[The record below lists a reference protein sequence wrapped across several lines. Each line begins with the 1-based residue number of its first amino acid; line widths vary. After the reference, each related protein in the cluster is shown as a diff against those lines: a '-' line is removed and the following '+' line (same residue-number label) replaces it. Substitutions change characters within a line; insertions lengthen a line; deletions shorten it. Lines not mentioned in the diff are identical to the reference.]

1 MYLYIETLKQRL
13 DAINQLRVDRALAAM
28 GPAFQQVYSLLPTLL
43 HYHHPL
49 MPGYLDGNVPRGI
62 CLYTPDET
70 QRHYLEE
77 LELHRGMQTQEPPK
91 GELPITGVYS
101 MGSTS
106 SVGQSCSS
114 DLDIWVCHQA
124 WLDSEERQLLQ
135 RKCSL
140 LESWAASLGVEVSFF
155 LIDENR
161 FRHNESGSL
170 GGEDCG
176 STQHI
181 LLLDE
186 FYRTAVRLAGKR
198 ILWNMVPCDEEE
210 HYDDYVM
217 GLYAQGVLTPNEWLD
232 LGGLSSLSAEEYFGA
247 SLWQLYKSID
257 SPYKAVLKTLL
268 LEAYSWEY
276 PNNRL
281 LAKDI
286 KQRLHDG
293 EIVSFGLDPY
303 CMMLERVTTYLQAI
317 EDETRLDLVRR
328 CFYLKVCEKLS
339 RERACV
345 GWRREVVS
353 QLVNAWGW
361 DEKRLMMLDNRANW
375 KIDEVRKAHNELL
388 DAMMQSYRNLIRFA
402 RRNNLSVS
410 ASPQDIGVLT
420 RKLYAAFEAL
430 PGKVTLVN
438 PQISP
443 DLSEPNL
450 TFIHVPPGRANRTG
464 WYLYNRAP
472 DMESIISHQPLE
484 YNRYLNK
491 LVAWAWFNG
500 LLTSR
505 TRLFIKGNGIVD
517 LAKLQEMVADVS
529 HHFPLRLPAP
539 TPKALYSPCE
549 IRHLA
554 IIVNLEY
561 DPTAAFRNQV
571 VHFDFRKLDVFS
583 FGEEQ
588 KCLIG
593 SVDLLYRNSW
603 NEVRTLHF
611 NGEQAMIEA
620 LKTILGKM
628 HQDAAPPDSVEV
640 FCYSQHLRGLIRTRV
655 QQMISECI
663 ELRLSSTRQDTGRFK
678 ALRVS
683 GQTWGL
689 FFERLNVSVQKLEN
703 AIEFYGAISHNKL
716 HGLSVQVETNHVKL
730 PAVVDGFASE
740 GIIQFFFEDADNNDS
755 GFNIYILDES
765 NRAEVYHHC
774 EGSKEELVRDVS
786 RFYSSSHDRFT
797 YGSSFINFNLPQFY
811 QIVEVDGRTQVIP
824 FRTQAIAAAIPTSG
838 TLPPRRCCS
847 SATRRFGRIRR
858 DAPLSGNTSL
868 TELHRLTGLLAR
880 RLLQQIPEGF
890 AAAIADPLVAFE
902 IEVIAALFGGQPH
915 LVQRLLT
922 VNNDFAAVFKADGQ
936 HAAVDFAVDV
946 AIAVPVVQTFFDG
959 HPQAIG
965 QAMEFTVVHNLILLF

>member
-13 DAINQLRVDRALAAM
+13 DAINQLRIDRALAAM
-28 GPAFQQVYSLLPTLL
+28 KPAFQRVYSLLPTLL
-43 HYHHPL
+43 HHHHPL
-49 MPGYLDGNVPRGI
+49 MPGYLNGNVPHGV

-70 QRHYLEE
+70 QKDYLND
-77 LELHRGMQTQEPPK
+77 LEDKWGSPFDKMAS

-106 SVGQSCSS
+106 SIGQSCSS
-114 DLDIWVCHQA
+114 DLDIWVCHQS
-124 WLDSEERQLLQ
+124 WLDNEERNRLQ
-135 RKCSL
+135 QKCSL
-140 LESWAASLGVEVSFF
+140 LEKWSASMGVEVSFF

-198 ILWNMVPCDEEE
+198 ILWNMVPGEEE
-210 HYDDYVM
+210 AHYDEYVLS
-217 GLYAQGVLTPNEWLD
+217 LYSQGALTPNEWLD
-232 LGGLSSLSAEEYFGA
+232 LGGLSTLSAEEYFGA

-276 PNNRL
+276 PNTQL
-281 LAKDI
+281 LAMDI
-286 KQRLHDG
+286 KQRLHQG
-293 EIVSFGLDPY
+293 EIVCFGLDAY
-303 CMMLERVTTYLQAI
+303 CMMLERVTHYLNQI
-317 EDETRLDLVRR
+317 NDTTRLDLVRR

-339 RERACV
+339 RANACV
-345 GWRREVVS
+345 GWRREILS
-353 QLVNAWGW
+353 QLVSEWGW
-361 DEKRLMMLDNRANW
+361 DEERLAILDNRANW
-375 KIDEVRKAHNELL
+375 KIERVREAHNELL

-443 DLSEPNL
+443 DLSEDDL
-450 TFIHVPPGRANRTG
+450 TFIHVPIGRANRTG
-464 WYLYNRAP
+464 WYLYNQAP
-472 DMESIISHQPLE
+472 AMDSIVSHQPLE

-491 LVAWAWFNG
+491 LVAWAYFNG
-500 LLTSR
+500 LLTPK
-505 TRLFIKGNGIVD
+505 TRLHIKSGNLCD
-517 LAKLQEMVADVS
+517 TAKLQELVADVS
-529 HHFPLRLPAP
+529 HHFPLRLAAP

-554 IIVNLEY
+554 IIVNLEN

-583 FGEEQ
+583 FGQ
-588 KCLIG
+588 QQQCLVG
-593 SVDLLYRNSW
+593 SIDLLYRNSW

-611 NGEQAMIEA
+611 SGEQSVLEA

-628 HQDAAPPDSVEV
+628 HQDAAPPESVEV
-640 FCYSQHLRGLIRTRV
+640 FCYSQHLRGLIRTRI
-655 QQMISECI
+655 QQLVSECI
-663 ELRLSSTRQDTGRFK
+663 ELRLSSTRLEPGRFK
-678 ALRVS
+678 AVRVA

-689 FFERLNVSVQKLEN
+689 FFERLSVSVQKLEN
-703 AIEFYGAISHNKL
+703 AVEFYGAISNNKL
-716 HGLSVQVETNHVKL
+716 HGLSIKVETDQVHL
-730 PAVVDGFASE
+730 PPVVDGFASE
-740 GIIQFFFEDADNNDS
+740 GIIQFFFEDTTDDK

-765 NRAEVYHHC
+765 NRVEVYHHC

-811 QIVEVDGRTQVIP
+811 QIVHLDGRTQVIP
-824 FRTQAIAAAIPTSG
+824 FRSNV
-838 TLPPRRCCS
+838 LS
-847 SATRRFGRIRR
+847 SLCV
-858 DAPLSGNTSL
+858 PLTDSAVQPL
-868 TELHRLTGLLAR
+868 KQQFQLH
-880 RLLQQIPEGF
+880 
-890 AAAIADPLVAFE
+890 
-902 IEVIAALFGGQPH
+902 
-915 LVQRLLT
+915 
-922 VNNDFAAVFKADGQ
+922 
-936 HAAVDFAVDV
+936 
-946 AIAVPVVQTFFDG
+946 
-959 HPQAIG
+959 
-965 QAMEFTVVHNLILLF
+965 

>member
-1 MYLYIETLKQRL
+1 M
-13 DAINQLRVDRALAAM
+13 
-28 GPAFQQVYSLLPTLL
+28 
-43 HYHHPL
+43 
-49 MPGYLDGNVPRGI
+49 
-62 CLYTPDET
+62 
-70 QRHYLEE
+70 
-77 LELHRGMQTQEPPK
+77 
-91 GELPITGVYS
+91 
-101 MGSTS
+101 
-106 SVGQSCSS
+106 
-114 DLDIWVCHQA
+114 
-124 WLDSEERQLLQ
+124 
-135 RKCSL
+135 
-140 LESWAASLGVEVSFF
+140 
-155 LIDENR
+155 
-161 FRHNESGSL
+161 NESGSL

-198 ILWNMVPCDEEE
+198 ILWSMVPCDEEE

-217 GLYAQGVLTPNEWLD
+217 KLYAQGVLTPNEWLD

-276 PNNRL
+276 PTPRL

-293 EIVSFGLDPY
+293 EIVSFGLDAY
-303 CMMLERVTTYLQAI
+303 CMMLERVTEYLKAI
-317 EDETRLDLVRR
+317 DDPTRLDLVRR

-353 QLVNAWGW
+353 QLVKEWGW
-361 DEKRLMMLDNRANW
+361 DEERLSMLDNRANW
-375 KIDEVRKAHNELL
+375 KIDQVREAHNELL

-450 TFIHVPPGRANRTG
+450 TFIYVPPGRANRTG

-472 DMESIISHQPLE
+472 SMDSIISHQPLE

-505 TRLFIKGNGIVD
+505 TRLFIKGNEIVD

-583 FGEEQ
+583 FGEQ
-588 KCLIG
+588 QNCLVG

-655 QQMISECI
+655 QQLVSECI
-663 ELRLSSTRQDTGRFK
+663 DLRLSSTRHETGRFK

-730 PAVVDGFASE
+730 PQVVDGFASE
-740 GIIQFFFEDADNNDS
+740 GIIQFFFEESGDDA
-755 GFNIYILDES
+755 GFNIYILDET

-811 QIVEVDGRTQVIP
+811 QIVKVDGRAQVIP
-824 FRTQAIAAAIPTSG
+824 FRTQVIAAAP
-838 TLPPRRCCS
+838 
-847 SATRRFGRIRR
+847 ANQ
-858 DAPLSGNTSL
+858 DANAP
-868 TELHRLTGLLAR
+868 
-880 RLLQQIPEGF
+880 LLQQYF
-890 AAAIADPLVAFE
+890 S
-902 IEVIAALFGGQPH
+902 
-915 LVQRLLT
+915 
-922 VNNDFAAVFKADGQ
+922 
-936 HAAVDFAVDV
+936 
-946 AIAVPVVQTFFDG
+946 
-959 HPQAIG
+959 
-965 QAMEFTVVHNLILLF
+965 

>member
-28 GPAFQQVYSLLPTLL
+28 KPAFQRVYSLLPTLL
-43 HYHHPL
+43 HHHHPL
-49 MPGYLDGNVPRGI
+49 MPGYLNGNVPHGI
-62 CLYTPDET
+62 CIYTPDET
-70 QRHYLEE
+70 QQAYLND
-77 LELHRGMQTQEPPK
+77 LEDKWGSPFEKMAT
-91 GELPITGVYS
+91 GELPITALYS

-106 SVGQSCSS
+106 SIGQSCTS
-114 DLDIWVCHQA
+114 DLDIWVCHQS
-124 WLDSEERQLLQ
+124 WLDNEERSRLQ
-135 RKCSL
+135 QKCSL
-140 LESWAASLGVEVSFF
+140 LEKWAASMGVEVSFF

-198 ILWNMVPCDEEE
+198 ILWNMVPGEEE
-210 HYDDYVM
+210 SHYDEYVLS
-217 GLYAQGVLTPNEWLD
+217 LYSQGVLTPNEWLD
-232 LGGLSSLSAEEYFGA
+232 LGGLSTLSAEEYFGA

-276 PNNRL
+276 PKTQL
-281 LAKDI
+281 LAMGI
-286 KQRLHDG
+286 KHRLHQG
-293 EIVSFGLDPY
+293 EIVCFGLDAY
-303 CMMLERVTTYLQAI
+303 CMMLERVTHYLTEI
-317 EDETRLDLVRR
+317 NDTTRLDLVRR

-339 RERACV
+339 QSNNATI
-345 GWRREVVS
+345 GWRREILS
-353 QLVNAWGW
+353 QLVSEWGW
-361 DEKRLMMLDNRANW
+361 DEERLEILDNRANW
-375 KIDEVRKAHNELL
+375 KIERVREAHNELL

-443 DLSEPNL
+443 DLSENDL
-450 TFIHVPPGRANRTG
+450 TFIHVPIGRANRTG
-464 WYLYNRAP
+464 WYLYNQAP
-472 DMESIISHQPLE
+472 EMSSIVSHQPLE

-491 LVAWAWFNG
+491 LVAWAYFNG

-505 TRLFIKGNGIVD
+505 TRLHIKSGNICD
-517 LAKLQEMVADVS
+517 TAKLQELVTDVS
-529 HHFPLRLPAP
+529 HHFPLRLAAP

-554 IIVNLEY
+554 IIVNLEN

-583 FGEEQ
+583 FGQ
-588 KCLIG
+588 QQQCLVG
-593 SVDLLYRNSW
+593 SIDLLYRNSW

-611 NGEQAMIEA
+611 SGEQSVLEA

-628 HQDAAPPDSVEV
+628 HQDAAPPESVEV
-640 FCYSQHLRGLIRTRV
+640 FCYSQHLRGLIRTRI
-655 QQMISECI
+655 QQLVSECI
-663 ELRLSSTRQDTGRFK
+663 ELRLSSTRLEPGRFK
-678 ALRVS
+678 AVRVA

-689 FFERLNVSVQKLEN
+689 FFERLSVSVQKLEN
-703 AIEFYGAISHNKL
+703 AVEFYGAISNNKL
-716 HGLSVQVETNHVKL
+716 HGLSIKVETDQVHL
-730 PAVVDGFASE
+730 PPVVDGFASE
-740 GIIQFFFEDADNNDS
+740 GIIQFFFEDTTDDK

-765 NRAEVYHHC
+765 NRVEVYHHC

-811 QIVEVDGRTQVIP
+811 QIVHLDGRIQVIP
-824 FRTQAIAAAIPTSG
+824 FRSNA
-838 TLPPRRCCS
+838 
-847 SATRRFGRIRR
+847 
-858 DAPLSGNTSL
+858 LSNL
-868 TELHRLTGLLAR
+868 C
-880 RLLQQIPEGF
+880 I
-890 AAAIADPLVAFE
+890 
-902 IEVIAALFGGQPH
+902 
-915 LVQRLLT
+915 T
-922 VNNDFAAVFKADGQ
+922 VADGN
-936 HAAVDFAVDV
+936 AAQPLKQQF
-946 AIAVPVVQTFFDG
+946 QL
-959 HPQAIG
+959 H
-965 QAMEFTVVHNLILLF
+965 

>member
-1 MYLYIETLKQRL
+1 MVTVFVEILKSSVLLYLGFLNIRRYVLYLYIETLKQRL

-402 RRNNLSVS
+402 RRNS
-410 ASPQDIGVLT
+410 
-420 RKLYAAFEAL
+420 
-430 PGKVTLVN
+430 
-438 PQISP
+438 
-443 DLSEPNL
+443 
-450 TFIHVPPGRANRTG
+450 
-464 WYLYNRAP
+464 
-472 DMESIISHQPLE
+472 
-484 YNRYLNK
+484 
-491 LVAWAWFNG
+491 
-500 LLTSR
+500 
-505 TRLFIKGNGIVD
+505 
-517 LAKLQEMVADVS
+517 
-529 HHFPLRLPAP
+529 
-539 TPKALYSPCE
+539 
-549 IRHLA
+549 
-554 IIVNLEY
+554 
-561 DPTAAFRNQV
+561 NQV

-824 FRTQAIAAAIPTSG
+824 FRTQAIAAAIPTSQDV
-838 TLPPRRCCS
+838 TASPV
-847 SATRRFGRIRR
+847 
-858 DAPLSGNTSL
+858 
-868 TELHRLTGLLAR
+868 
-880 RLLQQIPEGF
+880 LQQ
-890 AAAIADPLVAFE
+890 
-902 IEVIAALFGGQPH
+902 
-915 LVQRLLT
+915 RYS
-922 VNNDFAAVFKADGQ
+922 
-936 HAAVDFAVDV
+936 
-946 AIAVPVVQTFFDG
+946 
-959 HPQAIG
+959 
-965 QAMEFTVVHNLILLF
+965 

>member
-28 GPAFQQVYSLLPTLL
+28 KPAFQRVYSLLPTLL
-43 HYHHPL
+43 HHHHPL
-49 MPGYLDGNVPRGI
+49 MPGYLNGNVPHGI

-70 QRHYLEE
+70 QQDYLND
-77 LELHRGMQTQEPPK
+77 LEDKWGSPFDKPAS

-106 SVGQSCSS
+106 SIGQSCSS
-114 DLDIWVCHQA
+114 DLDIWVCHQS
-124 WLDSEERQLLQ
+124 WLDNEERTRLQ
-135 RKCSL
+135 QKCSL
-140 LESWAASLGVEVSFF
+140 LEKWAASMGVEVSFF

-198 ILWNMVPCDEEE
+198 ILWNMVPGEEE
-210 HYDDYVM
+210 AHYDEYVLS
-217 GLYAQGVLTPNEWLD
+217 LYAQGALTPNEWLD

-276 PNNRL
+276 PNTQL
-281 LAKDI
+281 LATDI
-286 KQRLHDG
+286 KHRLHQG
-293 EIVSFGLDPY
+293 EIVSFGLDAY
-303 CMMLERVTTYLQAI
+303 CMMLERVTRYLTDI
-317 EDETRLDLVRR
+317 NDTTRLDLARR

-339 RERACV
+339 LAKACV
-345 GWRREVVS
+345 GWRREILS
-353 QLVNAWGW
+353 QLVSEWGW
-361 DEKRLMMLDNRANW
+361 SEERLAMLDNRANW
-375 KIDEVRKAHNELL
+375 KIERVREAHNELL

-443 DLSEPNL
+443 DLSENDL
-450 TFIHVPPGRANRTG
+450 TFIHVPVGRANRTG
-464 WYLYNRAP
+464 WYLYNQAP
-472 DMESIISHQPLE
+472 AMDSIVSHQPLE

-491 LVAWAWFNG
+491 LVAWAYFNG
-500 LLTSR
+500 LLPPQ
-505 TRLFIKGNGIVD
+505 TRLHIKSGNLCD
-517 LAKLQEMVADVS
+517 TAKLQELVADVS

-554 IIVNLEY
+554 IIVNLEN

-583 FGEEQ
+583 FGQ
-588 KCLIG
+588 QQQCLVG
-593 SVDLLYRNSW
+593 SIDLLYRNSW

-611 NGEQAMIEA
+611 SGEQSVLEA

-628 HQDAAPPDSVEV
+628 HQDAAPPESVEV
-640 FCYSQHLRGLIRTRV
+640 FCYSQHLRGLIRTRI
-655 QQMISECI
+655 QQLVSECI
-663 ELRLSSTRQDTGRFK
+663 ELRLSSTRLEPGRFK
-678 ALRVS
+678 AVRVA

-689 FFERLNVSVQKLEN
+689 FFERLSVSVQKLEN
-703 AIEFYGAISHNKL
+703 AVEFYGAISNNKL
-716 HGLSVQVETNHVKL
+716 HGLSIKVETDQVHL
-730 PAVVDGFASE
+730 PPVVDGFASE
-740 GIIQFFFEDADNNDS
+740 GIIQFFFEDTSDDK

-765 NRAEVYHHC
+765 NRVEVYHHC

-811 QIVEVDGRTQVIP
+811 QIVQLDGRTQVIP
-824 FRTQAIAAAIPTSG
+824 FRSNV
-838 TLPPRRCCS
+838 LS
-847 SATRRFGRIRR
+847 S
-858 DAPLSGNTSL
+858 LC
-868 TELHRLTGLLAR
+868 
-880 RLLQQIPEGF
+880 
-890 AAAIADPLVAFE
+890 V
-902 IEVIAALFGGQPH
+902 
-915 LVQRLLT
+915 T
-922 VNNDFAAVFKADGQ
+922 VADG
-936 HAAVDFAVDV
+936 AAQPLKQQF
-946 AIAVPVVQTFFDG
+946 QL
-959 HPQAIG
+959 H
-965 QAMEFTVVHNLILLF
+965 

>member
-49 MPGYLDGNVPRGI
+49 MPGYLDGNVPSGI
-62 CLYTPDET
+62 CFYTPDET
-70 QRHYLEE
+70 QRHYLNE
-77 LELHRGMQTQEPPK
+77 LELYRGMTPQDPPK
-91 GELPITGVYS
+91 GELPITGVYT

-114 DLDIWVCHQA
+114 DLDIWVCHQS
-124 WLDSEERQLLQ
+124 WLDGEERQLLQ

-198 ILWNMVPCDEEE
+198 ILWSMVPCDEEE

-217 GLYAQGVLTPNEWLD
+217 TLYAQGVLTPNEWLD

-276 PNNRL
+276 PNPRL

-303 CMMLERVTTYLQAI
+303 CMMLERVTEYLTAI
-317 EDETRLDLVRR
+317 EDPTRLDLVRR

-345 GWRREVVS
+345 GWRREVLS
-353 QLVNAWGW
+353 QLVSEWGW
-361 DEKRLMMLDNRANW
+361 DDARLTMLDNRANW
-375 KIDEVRKAHNELL
+375 KIDQVREAHNELL

-450 TFIHVPPGRANRTG
+450 TFIHVPPGRANRSG

-472 DMESIISHQPLE
+472 NMDSIISHQPLE

-505 TRLFIKGNGIVD
+505 T
-517 LAKLQEMVADVS
+517 
-529 HHFPLRLPAP
+529 HH
-539 TPKALYSPCE
+539 
-549 IRHLA
+549 
-554 IIVNLEY
+554 LEY
-561 DPTAAFRNQV
+561 DPTAAFRNKV

-588 KCLIG
+588 NCLIG
-593 SVDLLYRNSW
+593 SIDLLYRNSW

-655 QQMISECI
+655 QQLVSECI
-663 ELRLSSTRQDTGRFK
+663 ELRLSSTRQETGRFK

-716 HGLSVQVETNHVKL
+716 HGLSVQVETNQVKL
-730 PAVVDGFASE
+730 PSVVDGFASE
-740 GIIQFFFEDADNNDS
+740 GIIQFFFEETGDEK

-811 QIVEVDGRTQVIP
+811 QIVKTDGRAQVIP
-824 FRTQAIAAAIPTSG
+824 FRTQPINTV
-838 TLPPRRCCS
+838 PP
-847 SATRRFGRIRR
+847 ANQDH
-858 DAPLSGNTSL
+858 DAPL
-868 TELHRLTGLLAR
+868 
-880 RLLQQIPEGF
+880 LQQYF
-890 AAAIADPLVAFE
+890 S
-902 IEVIAALFGGQPH
+902 
-915 LVQRLLT
+915 
-922 VNNDFAAVFKADGQ
+922 
-936 HAAVDFAVDV
+936 
-946 AIAVPVVQTFFDG
+946 
-959 HPQAIG
+959 
-965 QAMEFTVVHNLILLF
+965 

>member
-28 GPAFQQVYSLLPTLL
+28 KPAFQRVYSLLPTLL
-43 HYHHPL
+43 HHHHPL
-49 MPGYLDGNVPRGI
+49 MPGYLNGNVPHGI

-70 QRHYLEE
+70 QQEYLND
-77 LELHRGMQTQEPPK
+77 LEDKWGSPFDKPAS

-106 SVGQSCSS
+106 SIGQSCSS
-114 DLDIWVCHQA
+114 DLDIWVCHQS
-124 WLDSEERQLLQ
+124 WLDNEERTCLQ
-135 RKCSL
+135 QKCSL
-140 LESWAASLGVEVSFF
+140 LEKWAASMGVEVSFF

-198 ILWNMVPCDEEE
+198 ILWNMVPGEEE
-210 HYDDYVM
+210 AHYDEYVLS
-217 GLYAQGVLTPNEWLD
+217 LYAQGALTPNEWLD

-276 PNNRL
+276 PNTQL
-281 LAKDI
+281 LATDI
-286 KQRLHDG
+286 KHRLHQG
-293 EIVSFGLDPY
+293 EIVSFGLDAY
-303 CMMLERVTTYLQAI
+303 CMMLERVTRYLTDI
-317 EDETRLDLVRR
+317 NDTTRLDLARR

-339 RERACV
+339 LAKACV
-345 GWRREVVS
+345 GWRREILS
-353 QLVNAWGW
+353 QLVSEWGW
-361 DEKRLMMLDNRANW
+361 SDERLAMLDNRANW
-375 KIDEVRKAHNELL
+375 KIERVREAHNELL

-443 DLSEPNL
+443 DLSENDL
-450 TFIHVPPGRANRTG
+450 TFIHVPVGRANRTG
-464 WYLYNRAP
+464 WYLYNQAP
-472 DMESIISHQPLE
+472 AMDSIVSHQPLE

-491 LVAWAWFNG
+491 LVAWAYFNG
-500 LLTSR
+500 LLTPQ
-505 TRLFIKGNGIVD
+505 TCLHIKSGNLCD
-517 LAKLQEMVADVS
+517 TAKLQELVADVS

-554 IIVNLEY
+554 IIVNLEN

-583 FGEEQ
+583 FGQ
-588 KCLIG
+588 QQQCLVG
-593 SVDLLYRNSW
+593 SIDLLYRNSW

-611 NGEQAMIEA
+611 SGEQSVLEA

-628 HQDAAPPDSVEV
+628 HQDAAPPESVEV
-640 FCYSQHLRGLIRTRV
+640 FCYSQHLRGLIRTRI
-655 QQMISECI
+655 QQLVSECI
-663 ELRLSSTRQDTGRFK
+663 ELRLSSTRLEPGRFK
-678 ALRVS
+678 AVRVA

-689 FFERLNVSVQKLEN
+689 FFERLSVSVQKLEN
-703 AIEFYGAISHNKL
+703 AVEFYGAISNNKL
-716 HGLSVQVETNHVKL
+716 HGLSIKVETDQVHL
-730 PAVVDGFASE
+730 PPVVDGFASE
-740 GIIQFFFEDADNNDS
+740 GIIQFFFEDTSDDK

-765 NRAEVYHHC
+765 NRVEVYHHC

-811 QIVEVDGRTQVIP
+811 QIVQLDGRTQVIP
-824 FRTQAIAAAIPTSG
+824 FRSNV
-838 TLPPRRCCS
+838 LS
-847 SATRRFGRIRR
+847 S
-858 DAPLSGNTSL
+858 LC
-868 TELHRLTGLLAR
+868 
-880 RLLQQIPEGF
+880 
-890 AAAIADPLVAFE
+890 V
-902 IEVIAALFGGQPH
+902 
-915 LVQRLLT
+915 T
-922 VNNDFAAVFKADGQ
+922 VADG
-936 HAAVDFAVDV
+936 AAQPLKQQF
-946 AIAVPVVQTFFDG
+946 QL
-959 HPQAIG
+959 H
-965 QAMEFTVVHNLILLF
+965 

>member
-28 GPAFQQVYSLLPTLL
+28 KPAFQRVYSLLPTLL
-43 HYHHPL
+43 HHHHPL
-49 MPGYLDGNVPRGI
+49 MPGYLNGNVPHGI

-70 QRHYLEE
+70 QQEYLND
-77 LELHRGMQTQEPPK
+77 LEDKWGSPFDKPAS

-106 SVGQSCSS
+106 SIGQSCSS
-114 DLDIWVCHQA
+114 DLDIWVCHQS
-124 WLDSEERQLLQ
+124 WLDNEERTRLQ
-135 RKCSL
+135 QKCSL
-140 LESWAASLGVEVSFF
+140 LEKWAASMGVEVSFF

-198 ILWNMVPCDEEE
+198 ILWNMVPGEEE
-210 HYDDYVM
+210 AHYDEYVLS
-217 GLYAQGVLTPNEWLD
+217 LYAQGALTPNEWLD

-276 PNNRL
+276 PNTQL
-281 LAKDI
+281 LATDI
-286 KQRLHDG
+286 KHRLHQG
-293 EIVSFGLDPY
+293 EIVSFGLDAY
-303 CMMLERVTTYLQAI
+303 CMMLERVTRYLTDI
-317 EDETRLDLVRR
+317 NDTTRLDLARR

-339 RERACV
+339 LAKACV
-345 GWRREVVS
+345 GWRREILS
-353 QLVNAWGW
+353 QLVSEWGW
-361 DEKRLMMLDNRANW
+361 SEERLAMLDNRANW
-375 KIDEVRKAHNELL
+375 KIERVREAHNELL

-443 DLSEPNL
+443 DLSENDL
-450 TFIHVPPGRANRTG
+450 TFIHVPVGRANRTG
-464 WYLYNRAP
+464 WYLYNQAP
-472 DMESIISHQPLE
+472 AMDSIVSHQPLE

-491 LVAWAWFNG
+491 LVAWAYFNG
-500 LLTSR
+500 LLTPQ
-505 TRLFIKGNGIVD
+505 TRLHIKSGNLCD
-517 LAKLQEMVADVS
+517 TAKLQELVADVS

-554 IIVNLEY
+554 IIVNLEN

-583 FGEEQ
+583 FGQ
-588 KCLIG
+588 QQQCLVG
-593 SVDLLYRNSW
+593 SIDLLYRNSW

-611 NGEQAMIEA
+611 SGEQSVLEA

-628 HQDAAPPDSVEV
+628 HQDAAPPESVEV
-640 FCYSQHLRGLIRTRV
+640 FCYSQHLRGLIRTRI
-655 QQMISECI
+655 QQLVSECI
-663 ELRLSSTRQDTGRFK
+663 ELRLSSTRLEPGRFK
-678 ALRVS
+678 AVRVA

-689 FFERLNVSVQKLEN
+689 FFERLSVSVQKLEN
-703 AIEFYGAISHNKL
+703 AVEFYGAISNNKL
-716 HGLSVQVETNHVKL
+716 HGLSIKVETDQVHL
-730 PAVVDGFASE
+730 PPVVDGFASE
-740 GIIQFFFEDADNNDS
+740 GIIQFFFEDTSDDK

-765 NRAEVYHHC
+765 NRVEVYHHC

-811 QIVEVDGRTQVIP
+811 QIVQLDGRTQVIP
-824 FRTQAIAAAIPTSG
+824 FRSNM
-838 TLPPRRCCS
+838 LS
-847 SATRRFGRIRR
+847 S
-858 DAPLSGNTSL
+858 LC
-868 TELHRLTGLLAR
+868 
-880 RLLQQIPEGF
+880 
-890 AAAIADPLVAFE
+890 V
-902 IEVIAALFGGQPH
+902 
-915 LVQRLLT
+915 T
-922 VNNDFAAVFKADGQ
+922 VADG
-936 HAAVDFAVDV
+936 AAQPLKQQF
-946 AIAVPVVQTFFDG
+946 QL
-959 HPQAIG
+959 H
-965 QAMEFTVVHNLILLF
+965 

>member
-1 MYLYIETLKQRL
+1 LYLYIETLKQRL

-49 MPGYLDGNVPRGI
+49 MPGYLEGNVPHGI
-62 CLYTPDET
+62 SFYTPDEN
-70 QRHYLEE
+70 QQKWLRE
-77 LELHRGMQTQEPPK
+77 LTPDAQDANKP
-91 GELPITGVYS
+91 GEMPITGVYS

-106 SVGQSCSS
+106 SVGQNGTS
-114 DLDIWVCHQA
+114 DLDIWVCHQS
-124 WLDSEERQLLQ
+124 WLDNNERLALQKKCNQLQ
-135 RKCSL
+135 KWCVSM
-140 LESWAASLGVEVSFF
+140 GVEASFF

-170 GGEDCG
+170 GSEDCG

-186 FYRTAVRLAGKR
+186 FYRTAVRMAGKR
-198 ILWNMVPCDEEE
+198 ILWNMVPGEEE
-210 HYDDYVM
+210 SHYDDYVM
-217 GLYAQGVLTPNEWLD
+217 TLYSQGVLTPNEWLD
-232 LGGLSSLSAEEYFGA
+232 LGGLGTLSAEEYFGA

-276 PNNRL
+276 PNTQL
-281 LAKDI
+281 LAMDI

-293 EIVSFGLDPY
+293 EIVSFGLDAY
-303 CMMLERVTTYLQAI
+303 CMMLERVTHYLTSIDDHA
-317 EDETRLDLVRR
+317 RLDLVRR
-328 CFYLKVCEKLS
+328 CFYLKVCEKLTEAQPG
-339 RERACV
+339 RN
-345 GWRREVVS
+345 GWRREILT
-353 QLVNAWGW
+353 QLIKEWGW
-361 DEKRLMMLDNRANW
+361 DDARLQMLDNRAEW
-375 KIDEVRKAHNELL
+375 KIEQVREAHNELL

-430 PGKVTLVN
+430 PGKVTLLN

-443 DLSEPNL
+443 DLSEPHL
-450 TFIHVPPGRANRTG
+450 TFIHVPVGRANRSG
-464 WYLYNRAP
+464 WYLYNQAP
-472 DMESIISHQPLE
+472 DMDSIISHQPLE
-484 YNRYLNK
+484 FNRYLNK

-500 LLTSR
+500 LLTAQ
-505 TRLFIKGNGIVD
+505 TRIHIKGNDVCD
-517 LAKLQEMVADVS
+517 LPRLQELVADVS
-529 HHFPLRLPAP
+529 HHFPLRLPSP

-561 DPTAAFRNQV
+561 DPTSAFRNQV

-583 FGEEQ
+583 FGQ
-588 KCLIG
+588 QQQCLIG
-593 SVDLLYRNSW
+593 SIDLLYRNSW

-628 HQDAAPPDSVEV
+628 HQDAAPPDEVDV
-640 FCYSQHLRGLIRTRV
+640 FCYSQHLRGLIKTRV
-655 QQMISECI
+655 QQLVSECI
-663 ELRLSSTRQDTGRFK
+663 DLRLSSTRQEPGRFK
-678 ALRVS
+678 ALRVA

-689 FFERLNVSVQKLEN
+689 FFERLSVSVQKLEN
-703 AIEFYGAISHNKL
+703 AVEFYGAISNNKL
-716 HGLSVQVETNHVKL
+716 HGLSIKVDADQTRL
-730 PAVVDGFASE
+730 PAVVNGYASE
-740 GIIQFFFEDADNNDS
+740 GIIQFFFEDTQNDR

-765 NRAEVYHHC
+765 NRVEIYHHC

-811 QIVEVDGRTQVIP
+811 QIVHIDDRLQVIP
-824 FRTQAIAAAIPTSG
+824 FRSQTLTQICATTPDNSSNDYHQ
-838 TLPPRRCCS
+838 PRY
-847 SATRRFGRIRR
+847 
-858 DAPLSGNTSL
+858 
-868 TELHRLTGLLAR
+868 HM
-880 RLLQQIPEGF
+880 
-890 AAAIADPLVAFE
+890 
-902 IEVIAALFGGQPH
+902 H
-915 LVQRLLT
+915 
-922 VNNDFAAVFKADGQ
+922 
-936 HAAVDFAVDV
+936 
-946 AIAVPVVQTFFDG
+946 
-959 HPQAIG
+959 
-965 QAMEFTVVHNLILLF
+965 

>member
-28 GPAFQQVYSLLPTLL
+28 KPAFQRVYSLLPTLL
-43 HYHHPL
+43 HHHHPL
-49 MPGYLDGNVPRGI
+49 MPGYLNGNVPHGI

-70 QRHYLEE
+70 QQDYLND
-77 LELHRGMQTQEPPK
+77 LEDKWGSPFDKPAS

-106 SVGQSCSS
+106 SIGQSCSS
-114 DLDIWVCHQA
+114 DLDIWVCHQS
-124 WLDSEERQLLQ
+124 WLDNEERTRLQ
-135 RKCSL
+135 QKCSL
-140 LESWAASLGVEVSFF
+140 LEKWAASMGVEVSFF

-198 ILWNMVPCDEEE
+198 ILWNMVPGEEE
-210 HYDDYVM
+210 AHYDEYVLS
-217 GLYAQGVLTPNEWLD
+217 LYAQGALTPNEWLD

-276 PNNRL
+276 PNTQL
-281 LAKDI
+281 LATDI
-286 KQRLHDG
+286 KHRLHQG
-293 EIVSFGLDPY
+293 EIVSFGLDAY
-303 CMMLERVTTYLQAI
+303 CMMLERVTRYLTDI
-317 EDETRLDLVRR
+317 NDTTRLDLARR

-339 RERACV
+339 LAKACV
-345 GWRREVVS
+345 GWRREILS
-353 QLVNAWGW
+353 QLVSEWGW
-361 DEKRLMMLDNRANW
+361 SEERLAMLDNRANW
-375 KIDEVRKAHNELL
+375 KIERVREAHNELL

-443 DLSEPNL
+443 DLSENDL
-450 TFIHVPPGRANRTG
+450 TFIHVPVGRANRTG
-464 WYLYNRAP
+464 WYLYNQAP
-472 DMESIISHQPLE
+472 AMDSIVSHQPLE

-491 LVAWAWFNG
+491 LVAWAYFNG
-500 LLTSR
+500 LLTPQ
-505 TRLFIKGNGIVD
+505 THLHIKSGNLCD
-517 LAKLQEMVADVS
+517 TAKLQELVADVS

-554 IIVNLEY
+554 IIVNLEN

-583 FGEEQ
+583 FGQ
-588 KCLIG
+588 QQQCLVG
-593 SVDLLYRNSW
+593 SIDLLYRNSW

-611 NGEQAMIEA
+611 SGEQSVLEA

-628 HQDAAPPDSVEV
+628 HQDAAPPESVEV
-640 FCYSQHLRGLIRTRV
+640 FCYSQHLRGLIRTRI
-655 QQMISECI
+655 QQLVSECI
-663 ELRLSSTRQDTGRFK
+663 ELRLSSTRLEPGRFK
-678 ALRVS
+678 AVRVA

-689 FFERLNVSVQKLEN
+689 FFERLSVSVQKLEN
-703 AIEFYGAISHNKL
+703 AVEFYGAISNNKL
-716 HGLSVQVETNHVKL
+716 HGLSIKVETDQVHL
-730 PAVVDGFASE
+730 PPVVDGFASE
-740 GIIQFFFEDADNNDS
+740 GIIQFFFEDTSDDK

-765 NRAEVYHHC
+765 NRVEVYHHC

-811 QIVEVDGRTQVIP
+811 QIVQLDGRTQVIP
-824 FRTQAIAAAIPTSG
+824 FRSNV
-838 TLPPRRCCS
+838 LS
-847 SATRRFGRIRR
+847 S
-858 DAPLSGNTSL
+858 LC
-868 TELHRLTGLLAR
+868 
-880 RLLQQIPEGF
+880 
-890 AAAIADPLVAFE
+890 V
-902 IEVIAALFGGQPH
+902 
-915 LVQRLLT
+915 T
-922 VNNDFAAVFKADGQ
+922 VADG
-936 HAAVDFAVDV
+936 AAQPLKQQF
-946 AIAVPVVQTFFDG
+946 QL
-959 HPQAIG
+959 H
-965 QAMEFTVVHNLILLF
+965 

>member
-28 GPAFQQVYSLLPTLL
+28 KPAFQRVYSLLPTLL
-43 HYHHPL
+43 HHHHPL
-49 MPGYLDGNVPRGI
+49 MPGYLNGNVPHGI
-62 CLYTPDET
+62 CIYTPDET
-70 QRHYLEE
+70 QQAYLND
-77 LELHRGMQTQEPPK
+77 LEDKWGSPFEKMAT
-91 GELPITGVYS
+91 GELPITALYS

-106 SVGQSCSS
+106 SIGQSCTS
-114 DLDIWVCHQA
+114 DLDIWVCHQS
-124 WLDSEERQLLQ
+124 WLDNEERSRLQ
-135 RKCSL
+135 QKCSL
-140 LESWAASLGVEVSFF
+140 LEKWAASMGVEVSFF

-198 ILWNMVPCDEEE
+198 ILWNMVPGEEE
-210 HYDDYVM
+210 AHYDEYVLS
-217 GLYAQGVLTPNEWLD
+217 LYSQGVLTPNEWLD
-232 LGGLSSLSAEEYFGA
+232 LGGLSTLSAEEYFGA

-276 PNNRL
+276 PKTQL
-281 LAKDI
+281 LAMGI
-286 KQRLHDG
+286 KHRLHQG
-293 EIVSFGLDPY
+293 EIVCFGLDAY
-303 CMMLERVTTYLQAI
+303 CMMLERVTHYLTEI
-317 EDETRLDLVRR
+317 NDTTRLDLVRR

-339 RERACV
+339 QSNNATI
-345 GWRREVVS
+345 GWRREILS
-353 QLVNAWGW
+353 QLVSEWGW
-361 DEKRLMMLDNRANW
+361 DEERLEILDNRANW
-375 KIDEVRKAHNELL
+375 KIERVREAHNELL

-443 DLSEPNL
+443 DLSENDL
-450 TFIHVPPGRANRTG
+450 TFIHVPIGRANRTG
-464 WYLYNRAP
+464 WYLYNQAP
-472 DMESIISHQPLE
+472 EMSSIVSHQPLE

-491 LVAWAWFNG
+491 LVAWAYFNG

-505 TRLFIKGNGIVD
+505 TRLHIKSGNICD
-517 LAKLQEMVADVS
+517 TAKLQELVTDVS
-529 HHFPLRLPAP
+529 HHFPLRLAAP

-554 IIVNLEY
+554 IIVNLEN

-583 FGEEQ
+583 FGQ
-588 KCLIG
+588 QQQCLVG
-593 SVDLLYRNSW
+593 SIDLLYRNSW

-611 NGEQAMIEA
+611 SGEQSVLEA

-628 HQDAAPPDSVEV
+628 HQDAAPPESVEV
-640 FCYSQHLRGLIRTRV
+640 FCYSQHLRGLIRTRI
-655 QQMISECI
+655 QQLVSECI
-663 ELRLSSTRQDTGRFK
+663 ELRLSSTRLEPGRFK
-678 ALRVS
+678 AVRVA

-689 FFERLNVSVQKLEN
+689 FFERLSVSVQKLEN
-703 AIEFYGAISHNKL
+703 AVEFYGAISNNKL
-716 HGLSVQVETNHVKL
+716 HGLSIKVETDQVHL
-730 PAVVDGFASE
+730 PPVVDGFASE
-740 GIIQFFFEDADNNDS
+740 GIIQFFFEDTTDDK

-765 NRAEVYHHC
+765 NRVEVYHHC

-811 QIVEVDGRTQVIP
+811 QIVHIDGCTQVIP
-824 FRTQAIAAAIPTSG
+824 FRSNA
-838 TLPPRRCCS
+838 
-847 SATRRFGRIRR
+847 
-858 DAPLSGNTSL
+858 LSNLCIS
-868 TELHRLTGLLAR
+868 
-880 RLLQQIPEGF
+880 
-890 AAAIADPLVAFE
+890 V
-902 IEVIAALFGGQPH
+902 
-915 LVQRLLT
+915 
-922 VNNDFAAVFKADGQ
+922 ADGN
-936 HAAVDFAVDV
+936 AAQPLKQQF
-946 AIAVPVVQTFFDG
+946 QL
-959 HPQAIG
+959 H
-965 QAMEFTVVHNLILLF
+965 

>member
-28 GPAFQQVYSLLPTLL
+28 KPAFQRVYSLLPTLL
-43 HYHHPL
+43 HHHHPL
-49 MPGYLDGNVPRGI
+49 MPGYLNGNVPHGI

-70 QRHYLEE
+70 QQDYLND
-77 LELHRGMQTQEPPK
+77 LEDKWGSPFDKPAS

-106 SVGQSCSS
+106 SIGQSCSS
-114 DLDIWVCHQA
+114 DLDIWVCHQS
-124 WLDSEERQLLQ
+124 WLDNEERTRLQ
-135 RKCSL
+135 QKCSL
-140 LESWAASLGVEVSFF
+140 LEKWAASMGVEVSFF

-198 ILWNMVPCDEEE
+198 ILWNMVPGEEE
-210 HYDDYVM
+210 AHYDEYVLS
-217 GLYAQGVLTPNEWLD
+217 LYAQGALTPNEWLD

-276 PNNRL
+276 PNTQL
-281 LAKDI
+281 LATDI
-286 KQRLHDG
+286 KHRLHQG
-293 EIVSFGLDPY
+293 EIVSFGLDAY
-303 CMMLERVTTYLQAI
+303 CMMLERVTRYLTDI
-317 EDETRLDLVRR
+317 NDTTRLDLARR

-339 RERACV
+339 LAKACV
-345 GWRREVVS
+345 GWRREILS
-353 QLVNAWGW
+353 QLVSEWGW
-361 DEKRLMMLDNRANW
+361 SEERLAMLDNRANW
-375 KIDEVRKAHNELL
+375 KIERVREAHNELL

-443 DLSEPNL
+443 DLSENDL
-450 TFIHVPPGRANRTG
+450 TFIHVPVGRANRTG
-464 WYLYNRAP
+464 WYLYNQAP
-472 DMESIISHQPLE
+472 AMDSIVSHQPLE

-491 LVAWAWFNG
+491 LVAWAYFNG
-500 LLTSR
+500 LLTPQ
-505 TRLFIKGNGIVD
+505 TRLHIKSGNLCD
-517 LAKLQEMVADVS
+517 TAKLQELVADVS
-529 HHFPLRLPAP
+529 HHFPLRLPA
-539 TPKALYSPCE
+539 PKALYSPCE

-554 IIVNLEY
+554 IIVNLEN

-583 FGEEQ
+583 FGQ
-588 KCLIG
+588 QQQCLVG
-593 SVDLLYRNSW
+593 SIDLLYRNSW

-611 NGEQAMIEA
+611 SGEQSVLEA

-628 HQDAAPPDSVEV
+628 HQDAAPPESVEV
-640 FCYSQHLRGLIRTRV
+640 FCYSQHLRGLIRTRI
-655 QQMISECI
+655 QQLVSECI
-663 ELRLSSTRQDTGRFK
+663 ELRLSSTRLEPGRFK
-678 ALRVS
+678 AVRVA

-689 FFERLNVSVQKLEN
+689 FFERLSVSVQKLEN
-703 AIEFYGAISHNKL
+703 AVEFYGAISNNKL
-716 HGLSVQVETNHVKL
+716 HGLSIKVETDQVHL
-730 PAVVDGFASE
+730 PPVVDGFASE
-740 GIIQFFFEDADNNDS
+740 GIIQFFFEDTSDDK

-765 NRAEVYHHC
+765 NRVEVYHHC

-811 QIVEVDGRTQVIP
+811 QIVQLDGRTQVIP
-824 FRTQAIAAAIPTSG
+824 FRSNV
-838 TLPPRRCCS
+838 LS
-847 SATRRFGRIRR
+847 S
-858 DAPLSGNTSL
+858 LC
-868 TELHRLTGLLAR
+868 
-880 RLLQQIPEGF
+880 
-890 AAAIADPLVAFE
+890 V
-902 IEVIAALFGGQPH
+902 
-915 LVQRLLT
+915 T
-922 VNNDFAAVFKADGQ
+922 VADG
-936 HAAVDFAVDV
+936 AAQPLKQQF
-946 AIAVPVVQTFFDG
+946 QL
-959 HPQAIG
+959 H
-965 QAMEFTVVHNLILLF
+965 

>member
-28 GPAFQQVYSLLPTLL
+28 KPAFQRVYSLLPTLL
-43 HYHHPL
+43 HHHHPL
-49 MPGYLDGNVPRGI
+49 MPGYLNGNVPHGV

-70 QRHYLEE
+70 QQDYLND
-77 LELHRGMQTQEPPK
+77 LEDKWGSPFDKLAS

-106 SVGQSCSS
+106 SIGQSCSS
-114 DLDIWVCHQA
+114 DLDIWVCHQS
-124 WLDSEERQLLQ
+124 WLDNEERNRLQ
-135 RKCSL
+135 QKCSL
-140 LESWAASLGVEVSFF
+140 LEKWAASMGVEVSFF

-161 FRHNESGSL
+161 FRHNESGNL

-198 ILWNMVPCDEEE
+198 ILWNMVPGEEE
-210 HYDDYVM
+210 AHYDEYVLS
-217 GLYAQGVLTPNEWLD
+217 LYSQGALTPNEWLD
-232 LGGLSSLSAEEYFGA
+232 LGGLSTLSAEEYFGA

-276 PNNRL
+276 PNTQL
-281 LAKDI
+281 LAMGI
-286 KQRLHDG
+286 KQRLHQG
-293 EIVSFGLDPY
+293 EIVCFGLDAY
-303 CMMLERVTTYLQAI
+303 CMMLERVTHYLTQI
-317 EDETRLDLVRR
+317 NDTTRLDLVRR

-339 RERACV
+339 LSKACV
-345 GWRREVVS
+345 GWRREILS
-353 QLVNAWGW
+353 QLVSEWGW
-361 DEKRLMMLDNRANW
+361 DEERLAMLDNRANW
-375 KIDEVRKAHNELL
+375 KIERVREAHNELL

-443 DLSEPNL
+443 DLSESDL
-450 TFIHVPPGRANRTG
+450 TFIHVPVGRANRTG
-464 WYLYNRAP
+464 WYLYNQAP
-472 DMESIISHQPLE
+472 AMDSIVSHQPLE

-491 LVAWAWFNG
+491 LVAWAYFNG
-500 LLTSR
+500 LLTPQ
-505 TRLFIKGNGIVD
+505 TRLHIKSGNLCD
-517 LAKLQEMVADVS
+517 TAKLQELVADVS
-529 HHFPLRLPAP
+529 HHFPLRLAAP

-554 IIVNLEY
+554 IIVNLEN

-583 FGEEQ
+583 FGQ
-588 KCLIG
+588 QQQCLVG
-593 SVDLLYRNSW
+593 SIDLLYRNSW

-611 NGEQAMIEA
+611 SGEQSVLEA

-628 HQDAAPPDSVEV
+628 HQDAAPPESVEV
-640 FCYSQHLRGLIRTRV
+640 FCYSQHLRGLIRTRI
-655 QQMISECI
+655 QQLVSECI
-663 ELRLSSTRQDTGRFK
+663 ELRLSSTRLEPGRFK
-678 ALRVS
+678 AVRVA

-689 FFERLNVSVQKLEN
+689 FFERLSVSVQKLEN
-703 AIEFYGAISHNKL
+703 AVEFYGAISNNKL
-716 HGLSVQVETNHVKL
+716 HGLSIKVETDQVHL
-730 PAVVDGFASE
+730 PPVVDGFASE
-740 GIIQFFFEDADNNDS
+740 GIIQFFFEDTSDDK

-765 NRAEVYHHC
+765 NRVEVYHHC

-811 QIVEVDGRTQVIP
+811 QIVQLDGRTQVIP
-824 FRTQAIAAAIPTSG
+824 FRSNV
-838 TLPPRRCCS
+838 LS
-847 SATRRFGRIRR
+847 S
-858 DAPLSGNTSL
+858 LC
-868 TELHRLTGLLAR
+868 
-880 RLLQQIPEGF
+880 
-890 AAAIADPLVAFE
+890 V
-902 IEVIAALFGGQPH
+902 
-915 LVQRLLT
+915 T
-922 VNNDFAAVFKADGQ
+922 VADG
-936 HAAVDFAVDV
+936 AAPPLKQQF
-946 AIAVPVVQTFFDG
+946 QL
-959 HPQAIG
+959 H
-965 QAMEFTVVHNLILLF
+965 

>member
-28 GPAFQQVYSLLPTLL
+28 KPAFQRVYSLLPTLL
-43 HYHHPL
+43 HHHHPL
-49 MPGYLDGNVPRGI
+49 MPGYLNGNVPHGI

-70 QRHYLEE
+70 QQDYLND
-77 LELHRGMQTQEPPK
+77 LEDKWGSPFDKPAS

-106 SVGQSCSS
+106 SIGQSCSS
-114 DLDIWVCHQA
+114 DLDIWVCHQS
-124 WLDSEERQLLQ
+124 WLDNEERTRLQ
-135 RKCSL
+135 QKCSL
-140 LESWAASLGVEVSFF
+140 LEKWAASMGVEVSFF

-198 ILWNMVPCDEEE
+198 ILWNMVPGEEE
-210 HYDDYVM
+210 AHYDEYVLS
-217 GLYAQGVLTPNEWLD
+217 LYAQGALTPNEWLD

-276 PNNRL
+276 PNTQL
-281 LAKDI
+281 LATDI
-286 KQRLHDG
+286 KHRLHQG
-293 EIVSFGLDPY
+293 EIVSFGLDAY
-303 CMMLERVTTYLQAI
+303 CMMLERVTRYLTDI
-317 EDETRLDLVRR
+317 NDTTRLDLARR

-339 RERACV
+339 LAKACV
-345 GWRREVVS
+345 GWRREILS
-353 QLVNAWGW
+353 QLVSEWGW
-361 DEKRLMMLDNRANW
+361 SEERLAMLDDRANW
-375 KIDEVRKAHNELL
+375 KIERVREAHNELL

-443 DLSEPNL
+443 DLSENDL
-450 TFIHVPPGRANRTG
+450 TFIHVPVGRANRTG
-464 WYLYNRAP
+464 WYLYNQAP
-472 DMESIISHQPLE
+472 AMDSIVSHQPLE

-491 LVAWAWFNG
+491 LVAWAYFNG
-500 LLTSR
+500 LLTPQ
-505 TRLFIKGNGIVD
+505 TRLHIKSGNLCD
-517 LAKLQEMVADVS
+517 TAKLQELVADVS

-554 IIVNLEY
+554 IIVNLEN

-583 FGEEQ
+583 FGQ
-588 KCLIG
+588 QQQCLVG
-593 SVDLLYRNSW
+593 SIDLLYRNSW

-611 NGEQAMIEA
+611 SGEQSVLEA

-628 HQDAAPPDSVEV
+628 HQDAAPPESVEV
-640 FCYSQHLRGLIRTRV
+640 FCYSQHLRGLIRTRI
-655 QQMISECI
+655 QQLVSECI
-663 ELRLSSTRQDTGRFK
+663 ELRLSSTRLEPGRFK
-678 ALRVS
+678 AVRVA

-689 FFERLNVSVQKLEN
+689 FFERLSVSVQKLEN
-703 AIEFYGAISHNKL
+703 AVEFYGAISNNKL
-716 HGLSVQVETNHVKL
+716 HGLSIKVETDQVHL
-730 PAVVDGFASE
+730 PPVVDGFASE
-740 GIIQFFFEDADNNDS
+740 GIIQFFFEDTSDDK

-765 NRAEVYHHC
+765 NRVEVYHHC

-811 QIVEVDGRTQVIP
+811 QIVQLDGRTQVIP
-824 FRTQAIAAAIPTSG
+824 FRSNV
-838 TLPPRRCCS
+838 LS
-847 SATRRFGRIRR
+847 S
-858 DAPLSGNTSL
+858 LC
-868 TELHRLTGLLAR
+868 
-880 RLLQQIPEGF
+880 
-890 AAAIADPLVAFE
+890 V
-902 IEVIAALFGGQPH
+902 
-915 LVQRLLT
+915 T
-922 VNNDFAAVFKADGQ
+922 VADG
-936 HAAVDFAVDV
+936 AAQPLKQQF
-946 AIAVPVVQTFFDG
+946 QL
-959 HPQAIG
+959 H
-965 QAMEFTVVHNLILLF
+965 

>member
-28 GPAFQQVYSLLPTLL
+28 KPAFQRVYSLLPTLL
-43 HYHHPL
+43 HHHHPL
-49 MPGYLDGNVPRGI
+49 MPGYLNGNVPHGI
-62 CLYTPDET
+62 CIYTPDET
-70 QRHYLEE
+70 QQAYLND
-77 LELHRGMQTQEPPK
+77 LEDKWGSPFKKMAT
-91 GELPITGVYS
+91 GELPITALYS

-106 SVGQSCSS
+106 SIGQSCTS
-114 DLDIWVCHQA
+114 DLDIWVCHQS
-124 WLDSEERQLLQ
+124 WLDNEERSRLQ
-135 RKCSL
+135 QKCSL
-140 LESWAASLGVEVSFF
+140 LEKWAASMGVEVSFF

-198 ILWNMVPCDEEE
+198 ILWNMVPGEEE
-210 HYDDYVM
+210 AHYDEYVLS
-217 GLYAQGVLTPNEWLD
+217 LYSQGVLTPNEWLD
-232 LGGLSSLSAEEYFGA
+232 LGGLSTLSAEEYFGA

-276 PNNRL
+276 PKTQL
-281 LAKDI
+281 LAMGI
-286 KQRLHDG
+286 KHRLHQG
-293 EIVSFGLDPY
+293 EIVCFGLDAY
-303 CMMLERVTTYLQAI
+303 CMMLERVTHYLTEI
-317 EDETRLDLVRR
+317 NDTTRLDLVRR

-339 RERACV
+339 QSNNATI
-345 GWRREVVS
+345 GWRQEILS
-353 QLVNAWGW
+353 QLVSEWGW
-361 DEKRLMMLDNRANW
+361 DEERLEILDNRANW
-375 KIDEVRKAHNELL
+375 KIERVREAHNELL

-443 DLSEPNL
+443 DLSENDL
-450 TFIHVPPGRANRTG
+450 TFIHVPIGRANRTG
-464 WYLYNRAP
+464 WYLYNQAP
-472 DMESIISHQPLE
+472 EMSSIVSHQPLE

-491 LVAWAWFNG
+491 LVAWAYFNG

-505 TRLFIKGNGIVD
+505 TRLHIKSGNICD
-517 LAKLQEMVADVS
+517 TAKLQELVTDVS
-529 HHFPLRLPAP
+529 HHFPLRLAAP

-554 IIVNLEY
+554 IIVNLEN

-583 FGEEQ
+583 FGQ
-588 KCLIG
+588 QQQCLVG
-593 SVDLLYRNSW
+593 SIDLLYRNSW

-611 NGEQAMIEA
+611 SGEQSVLEA

-628 HQDAAPPDSVEV
+628 HQDAAPPESVEV
-640 FCYSQHLRGLIRTRV
+640 FCYSQHLRGLIRTRI
-655 QQMISECI
+655 QQLVSECI
-663 ELRLSSTRQDTGRFK
+663 ELRLSSTRLEPGRFK
-678 ALRVS
+678 AVRVA

-689 FFERLNVSVQKLEN
+689 FFERLSVSVQKLEN
-703 AIEFYGAISHNKL
+703 AVEFYGAISNNKL
-716 HGLSVQVETNHVKL
+716 HGLSIKVETDQVHL
-730 PAVVDGFASE
+730 PPVVDGFASE
-740 GIIQFFFEDADNNDS
+740 GIIQFFFEDTTDDK

-765 NRAEVYHHC
+765 NRVEVYHHC

-811 QIVEVDGRTQVIP
+811 QIVHIDGRTQVIP
-824 FRTQAIAAAIPTSG
+824 FRSNA
-838 TLPPRRCCS
+838 
-847 SATRRFGRIRR
+847 
-858 DAPLSGNTSL
+858 LSNL
-868 TELHRLTGLLAR
+868 C
-880 RLLQQIPEGF
+880 I
-890 AAAIADPLVAFE
+890 
-902 IEVIAALFGGQPH
+902 
-915 LVQRLLT
+915 T
-922 VNNDFAAVFKADGQ
+922 VADGN
-936 HAAVDFAVDV
+936 AAQPLKQQF
-946 AIAVPVVQTFFDG
+946 QL
-959 HPQAIG
+959 H
-965 QAMEFTVVHNLILLF
+965 

>member
-1 MYLYIETLKQRL
+1 MYTLQRCQGVSTKIIRRNVLYLYIETLKQRL
-13 DAINQLRVDRALAAM
+13 DAINQLRVDRAMAAM

-49 MPGYLDGNVPRGI
+49 MPGYLEGNIPHGI
-62 CLYTPDET
+62 SFYTPDEKT
-70 QRHYLEE
+70 NTYLDDLKDKCEGS
-77 LELHRGMQTQEPPK
+77 LQNMPH
-91 GELPITGVYS
+91 GEMPITGVYS

-106 SVGQSCSS
+106 SVGQNATS
-114 DLDIWVCHQA
+114 DLDIWVCHQS
-124 WLDSEERQLLQ
+124 WLDNTERLGLQKKCTLLQ
-135 RKCSL
+135 NWC
-140 LESWAASLGVEVSFF
+140 AAMGVEVSFF

-186 FYRTAVRLAGKR
+186 FYRTAVRMAGKR
-198 ILWNMVPCDEEE
+198 ILWNMVPSEEE
-210 HYDDYVM
+210 GHYDDYVM
-217 GLYAQGVLTPNEWLD
+217 SLWQQGVLTPNEWLD
-232 LGGLSSLSAEEYFGA
+232 LGGLGTLSAEEYFGA

-276 PNNRL
+276 PDTRL
-281 LAKDI
+281 LAVEI
-286 KQRLHDG
+286 KQHLHDG
-293 EIVSFGLDPY
+293 EIVSYGLDSY
-303 CMMLERVTTYLQAI
+303 CMMLERVTRYLQSIDDHA
-317 EDETRLDLVRR
+317 RLDLARR

-339 RERACV
+339 QPTEKSD
-345 GWRREVVS
+345 WRREILS
-353 QLVNAWGW
+353 QLVKEWGW
-361 DEKRLMMLDNRANW
+361 DTERLAMLDSRADW
-375 KIDEVRKAHNELL
+375 KIAQVREAHNELL

-430 PGKVTLVN
+430 PGKVTLLN

-443 DLSEPNL
+443 DLSEEHL
-450 TFIHVPPGRANRTG
+450 TFIHVPAGRANRAG

-472 DMESIISHQPLE
+472 DMASIISNQPLE

-500 LLTSR
+500 LLTSK
-505 TRLFIKGNGIVD
+505 TQLYMKGNDVCD
-517 LAKLQEMVADVS
+517 RAKLQELVTDVS
-529 HHFPLRLPAP
+529 QHFPLRLPAP

-571 VHFDFRKLDVFS
+571 VHFDFRKLDIFS
-583 FGEEQ
+583 FGEQ
-588 KCLIG
+588 QQCLVG
-593 SVDLLYRNSW
+593 SIDLLYRNSW

-628 HQDAAPPDSVEV
+628 HQDAAPPDAVEV

-655 QQMISECI
+655 QQLVSECI
-663 ELRLSSTRQDTGRFK
+663 ELRLSSTRQEPGRFK
-678 ALRVS
+678 AVRVA

-689 FFERLNVSVQKLEN
+689 FFEHLSVSVQKLEN
-703 AIEFYGAISHNKL
+703 AVEFYGAISNNKL
-716 HGLSVQVETNHVKL
+716 HGLSLKVETEQTRL
-730 PAVVDGFASE
+730 PAVVNGYASE
-740 GIIQFFFEDADNNDS
+740 GIIQFFFEDTHNDR
-755 GFNIYILDES
+755 GFNIYILDET
-765 NRAEVYHHC
+765 NRVEVYHHC

-786 RFYSSSHDRFT
+786 RFYSSSHERFT

-811 QIVEVDGRTQVIP
+811 QIVQIDERFQVIP
-824 FRTQAIAAAIPTSG
+824 FRGQVVAAS
-838 TLPPRRCCS
+838 C
-847 SATRRFGRIRR
+847 
-858 DAPLSGNTSL
+858 DNTSQN
-868 TELHRLTGLLAR
+868 EMDSDY
-880 RLLQQIPEGF
+880 LQ
-890 AAAIADPLVAFE
+890 
-902 IEVIAALFGGQPH
+902 
-915 LVQRLLT
+915 RY
-922 VNNDFAAVFKADGQ
+922 
-936 HAAVDFAVDV
+936 
-946 AIAVPVVQTFFDG
+946 QT
-959 HPQAIG
+959 H
-965 QAMEFTVVHNLILLF
+965 

>member
-28 GPAFQQVYSLLPTLL
+28 KPAFQRVYSLLPTLL
-43 HYHHPL
+43 HHHHPL
-49 MPGYLDGNVPRGI
+49 MPGYLNGNVPHGI
-62 CLYTPDET
+62 CIYTPDET
-70 QRHYLEE
+70 QQAYLND
-77 LELHRGMQTQEPPK
+77 LEDKWGSPFEKMAT
-91 GELPITGVYS
+91 GELPITALYS

-106 SVGQSCSS
+106 SIGQSCTS
-114 DLDIWVCHQA
+114 DLDIWVCHQS
-124 WLDSEERQLLQ
+124 WLDNEERSRLQ
-135 RKCSL
+135 QKCSL
-140 LESWAASLGVEVSFF
+140 LEKWAASMGVEVSFF

-198 ILWNMVPCDEEE
+198 ILWNMVPGEEE
-210 HYDDYVM
+210 THYDEYVLS
-217 GLYAQGVLTPNEWLD
+217 LYSQGVLTPNEWLD
-232 LGGLSSLSAEEYFGA
+232 LGGLSTLSAEEYFGA

-276 PNNRL
+276 PKTQL
-281 LAKDI
+281 LAMGI
-286 KQRLHDG
+286 KHRLHQG
-293 EIVSFGLDPY
+293 EIVCFGLDAY
-303 CMMLERVTTYLQAI
+303 CMMLERVTHYLTEI
-317 EDETRLDLVRR
+317 NDTTRLDLVRR

-339 RERACV
+339 QSNNTTI
-345 GWRREVVS
+345 GWRREILS
-353 QLVNAWGW
+353 QLVSEWGW
-361 DEKRLMMLDNRANW
+361 DEERLEILDNRANW
-375 KIDEVRKAHNELL
+375 KIERVREAHNELL

-443 DLSEPNL
+443 DLSENDL
-450 TFIHVPPGRANRTG
+450 TFIHVPIGRANRTG
-464 WYLYNRAP
+464 WYLYNQAP
-472 DMESIISHQPLE
+472 EMSSIVSHQPLE

-491 LVAWAWFNG
+491 LVAWAYFNG

-505 TRLFIKGNGIVD
+505 TRLHIKSGNICD
-517 LAKLQEMVADVS
+517 TAKLQELVTDVS
-529 HHFPLRLPAP
+529 HHFPLRLAAP

-554 IIVNLEY
+554 IIVNLEN

-583 FGEEQ
+583 FGQ
-588 KCLIG
+588 QQQCLVG
-593 SVDLLYRNSW
+593 SIDLLYRNSW

-611 NGEQAMIEA
+611 SGEQSVLEA

-628 HQDAAPPDSVEV
+628 HQDAAPPESVEV
-640 FCYSQHLRGLIRTRV
+640 FCYSQHLRGLIRTRI
-655 QQMISECI
+655 QQLVSECI
-663 ELRLSSTRQDTGRFK
+663 ELRLSSTRLEPGRFK
-678 ALRVS
+678 AVRVA

-689 FFERLNVSVQKLEN
+689 FFERLSVSVQKLEN
-703 AIEFYGAISHNKL
+703 AVEFYGAISNNKL
-716 HGLSVQVETNHVKL
+716 HGLSIKVETDQVHL
-730 PAVVDGFASE
+730 PPVVDGFASE
-740 GIIQFFFEDADNNDS
+740 GIIQFFFEDTTDDK

-765 NRAEVYHHC
+765 NRVEVYHHC

-811 QIVEVDGRTQVIP
+811 QIVHLDGRTQVIP
-824 FRTQAIAAAIPTSG
+824 FRSNA
-838 TLPPRRCCS
+838 
-847 SATRRFGRIRR
+847 
-858 DAPLSGNTSL
+858 LSNL
-868 TELHRLTGLLAR
+868 C
-880 RLLQQIPEGF
+880 I
-890 AAAIADPLVAFE
+890 
-902 IEVIAALFGGQPH
+902 
-915 LVQRLLT
+915 T
-922 VNNDFAAVFKADGQ
+922 VADGN
-936 HAAVDFAVDV
+936 AAQPLKQQF
-946 AIAVPVVQTFFDG
+946 QL
-959 HPQAIG
+959 H
-965 QAMEFTVVHNLILLF
+965 

>member
-28 GPAFQQVYSLLPTLL
+28 KPAFQRVYSLLPTLL
-43 HYHHPL
+43 HHHHPL
-49 MPGYLDGNVPRGI
+49 MPGYLNGNVPHGI

-70 QRHYLEE
+70 QQDYLND
-77 LELHRGMQTQEPPK
+77 LEDKWGSPFDKPAS

-106 SVGQSCSS
+106 SIGQSCSS
-114 DLDIWVCHQA
+114 DLDIWVCHQS
-124 WLDSEERQLLQ
+124 WLDNEERTRLQ
-135 RKCSL
+135 QKCSL
-140 LESWAASLGVEVSFF
+140 LEKGAASMGVEVSFF

-198 ILWNMVPCDEEE
+198 ILWNMVPGEEE
-210 HYDDYVM
+210 AHYDEYVLS
-217 GLYAQGVLTPNEWLD
+217 LYAQGALTPNEWLD

-276 PNNRL
+276 PNTQL
-281 LAKDI
+281 LATDI
-286 KQRLHDG
+286 KHRLHQG
-293 EIVSFGLDPY
+293 EIVSFGLDAY
-303 CMMLERVTTYLQAI
+303 CMMLERVTRYLTDI
-317 EDETRLDLVRR
+317 NDTTRLDLARR

-339 RERACV
+339 LAKACV
-345 GWRREVVS
+345 GWRREILS
-353 QLVNAWGW
+353 QLVSEWGW
-361 DEKRLMMLDNRANW
+361 SEERLAMLDNRANW
-375 KIDEVRKAHNELL
+375 KIERVREAHNELL

-443 DLSEPNL
+443 DLSENDL
-450 TFIHVPPGRANRTG
+450 TFIHVPVGRANRTG
-464 WYLYNRAP
+464 WYLYNQAP
-472 DMESIISHQPLE
+472 AMDSIVSHQPLE

-491 LVAWAWFNG
+491 LVAWAYFNG
-500 LLTSR
+500 LLTPQ
-505 TRLFIKGNGIVD
+505 TRLHIKSGNLCD
-517 LAKLQEMVADVS
+517 TAKLQELVADVS

-554 IIVNLEY
+554 IIVNLEN

-583 FGEEQ
+583 FGQ
-588 KCLIG
+588 QQQCLVG
-593 SVDLLYRNSW
+593 SIDLLYRNSW

-611 NGEQAMIEA
+611 SGEQSVLEA

-628 HQDAAPPDSVEV
+628 HQDAAPPESVEV
-640 FCYSQHLRGLIRTRV
+640 FCYSQHLRGLIRTRI
-655 QQMISECI
+655 QQLVSECI
-663 ELRLSSTRQDTGRFK
+663 ELRLSSTRLEPGRFK
-678 ALRVS
+678 AVRVA

-689 FFERLNVSVQKLEN
+689 FFERLSVSVQKLEN
-703 AIEFYGAISHNKL
+703 AVEFYGAISNNKL
-716 HGLSVQVETNHVKL
+716 HGLSIKVETDQVHL
-730 PAVVDGFASE
+730 PPVVDGFASE
-740 GIIQFFFEDADNNDS
+740 GIIQFFFEDTSDDK

-765 NRAEVYHHC
+765 NRVEVYHHC

-811 QIVEVDGRTQVIP
+811 QIVQLDGRTQVIP
-824 FRTQAIAAAIPTSG
+824 FRSNV
-838 TLPPRRCCS
+838 LS
-847 SATRRFGRIRR
+847 S
-858 DAPLSGNTSL
+858 LC
-868 TELHRLTGLLAR
+868 
-880 RLLQQIPEGF
+880 
-890 AAAIADPLVAFE
+890 V
-902 IEVIAALFGGQPH
+902 
-915 LVQRLLT
+915 T
-922 VNNDFAAVFKADGQ
+922 VADG
-936 HAAVDFAVDV
+936 AAQPLKQQF
-946 AIAVPVVQTFFDG
+946 QL
-959 HPQAIG
+959 H
-965 QAMEFTVVHNLILLF
+965 

>member
-13 DAINQLRVDRALAAM
+13 DAINQLRIDRALAAM
-28 GPAFQQVYSLLPTLL
+28 KPAFQRVYSLLPTLL
-43 HYHHPL
+43 HHHHPL
-49 MPGYLDGNVPRGI
+49 MPGYLNGNVPHGVCI
-62 CLYTPDET
+62 YTPDET
-70 QRHYLEE
+70 QQDYLND
-77 LELHRGMQTQEPPK
+77 LEDKWGSPFDKPAS

-106 SVGQSCSS
+106 SIGQSCSS
-114 DLDIWVCHQA
+114 DLDIWVCHQS
-124 WLDSEERQLLQ
+124 WLDNEERNRLQ
-135 RKCSL
+135 QKCSL
-140 LESWAASLGVEVSFF
+140 LEKWAASMGVEVSFF

-198 ILWNMVPCDEEE
+198 ILWNMVPGEEE
-210 HYDDYVM
+210 AHYDEYVLS
-217 GLYAQGVLTPNEWLD
+217 LYSQGALTPNEWLD
-232 LGGLSSLSAEEYFGA
+232 LGGLGTLSAEEYFGA

-276 PNNRL
+276 PNTQL
-281 LAKDI
+281 LAMDI
-286 KQRLHDG
+286 KQRLHQG
-293 EIVSFGLDPY
+293 EIVCFGLDAY
-303 CMMLERVTTYLQAI
+303 CMMLERVTHYLNAI
-317 EDETRLDLVRR
+317 NDTTRLDLVRR

-339 RERACV
+339 RANACV
-345 GWRREVVS
+345 GWRREILS
-353 QLVNAWGW
+353 QLVSEWGW
-361 DEKRLMMLDNRANW
+361 DEERLAILDNRANW
-375 KIDEVRKAHNELL
+375 KIGRVREAHNELL

-443 DLSEPNL
+443 DLSEDDL
-450 TFIHVPPGRANRTG
+450 TFIHVPVGRANRTG
-464 WYLYNRAP
+464 WYLYNQAP
-472 DMESIISHQPLE
+472 AMDSIVSHQPLE

-491 LVAWAWFNG
+491 LVAWAYFNG
-500 LLTSR
+500 LLTPK
-505 TRLFIKGNGIVD
+505 TRLHIKSGNLCD
-517 LAKLQEMVADVS
+517 TAKLQELVADVS
-529 HHFPLRLPAP
+529 HHFPLRLAAP

-554 IIVNLEY
+554 IIVNLEN

-583 FGEEQ
+583 FGQ
-588 KCLIG
+588 QQQCLVG
-593 SVDLLYRNSW
+593 SIDLLYRNSW

-611 NGEQAMIEA
+611 SGEQSVLEA

-628 HQDAAPPDSVEV
+628 HQDAAPPESVEV
-640 FCYSQHLRGLIRTRV
+640 FCYSQHLRGLIRTRI
-655 QQMISECI
+655 QQLVSECI
-663 ELRLSSTRQDTGRFK
+663 ELRLSSTRLEPGRFK
-678 ALRVS
+678 AVRVA

-689 FFERLNVSVQKLEN
+689 FFERLSVSVQKLEN
-703 AIEFYGAISHNKL
+703 AVEFYGAISNNKL
-716 HGLSVQVETNHVKL
+716 HGLSIKVETDQVHL
-730 PAVVDGFASE
+730 PPVVDGFASE
-740 GIIQFFFEDADNNDS
+740 GIIQFFFEDTSDDK

-765 NRAEVYHHC
+765 NRVEVYHHC

-811 QIVEVDGRTQVIP
+811 QIVQLDGRTQVIP
-824 FRTQAIAAAIPTSG
+824 FRSNVLSSLCVPLAAGA
-838 TLPPRRCCS
+838 
-847 SATRRFGRIRR
+847 AQ
-858 DAPLSGNTSL
+858 PLKQQFQ
-868 TELHRLTGLLAR
+868 LH
-880 RLLQQIPEGF
+880 
-890 AAAIADPLVAFE
+890 
-902 IEVIAALFGGQPH
+902 
-915 LVQRLLT
+915 
-922 VNNDFAAVFKADGQ
+922 
-936 HAAVDFAVDV
+936 
-946 AIAVPVVQTFFDG
+946 
-959 HPQAIG
+959 
-965 QAMEFTVVHNLILLF
+965 

>member
-1 MYLYIETLKQRL
+1 
-13 DAINQLRVDRALAAM
+13 
-28 GPAFQQVYSLLPTLL
+28 
-43 HYHHPL
+43 
-49 MPGYLDGNVPRGI
+49 
-62 CLYTPDET
+62 
-70 QRHYLEE
+70 
-77 LELHRGMQTQEPPK
+77 
-91 GELPITGVYS
+91 
-101 MGSTS
+101 
-106 SVGQSCSS
+106 
-114 DLDIWVCHQA
+114 
-124 WLDSEERQLLQ
+124 
-135 RKCSL
+135 
-140 LESWAASLGVEVSFF
+140 
-155 LIDENR
+155 
-161 FRHNESGSL
+161 
-170 GGEDCG
+170 
-176 STQHI
+176 
-181 LLLDE
+181 
-186 FYRTAVRLAGKR
+186 
-198 ILWNMVPCDEEE
+198 
-210 HYDDYVM
+210 
-217 GLYAQGVLTPNEWLD
+217 
-232 LGGLSSLSAEEYFGA
+232 
-247 SLWQLYKSID
+247 
-257 SPYKAVLKTLL
+257 
-268 LEAYSWEY
+268 
-276 PNNRL
+276 
-281 LAKDI
+281 
-286 KQRLHDG
+286 
-293 EIVSFGLDPY
+293 
-303 CMMLERVTTYLQAI
+303 
-317 EDETRLDLVRR
+317 
-328 CFYLKVCEKLS
+328 
-339 RERACV
+339 
-345 GWRREVVS
+345 
-353 QLVNAWGW
+353 
-361 DEKRLMMLDNRANW
+361 MMLDNRANW

-811 QIVEVDGRTQVIP
+811 QIVEVDGRTRDP
-824 FRTQAIAAAIPTSG
+824 FPHPG
-838 TLPPRRCCS
+838 DC
-847 SATRRFGRIRR
+847 RR
-858 DAPLSGNTSL
+858 DTHQPDVTASPV
-868 TELHRLTGLLAR
+868 
-880 RLLQQIPEGF
+880 LQQ
-890 AAAIADPLVAFE
+890 
-902 IEVIAALFGGQPH
+902 
-915 LVQRLLT
+915 RYS
-922 VNNDFAAVFKADGQ
+922 
-936 HAAVDFAVDV
+936 
-946 AIAVPVVQTFFDG
+946 
-959 HPQAIG
+959 
-965 QAMEFTVVHNLILLF
+965 

>member
-28 GPAFQQVYSLLPTLL
+28 GPAFQKVYSLLPTLL
-43 HYHHPL
+43 HCHHPL
-49 MPGYLDGNVPRGI
+49 MPGYLDGNVPHGV
-62 CLYTPDET
+62 CLFTPNEI
-70 QRHYLEE
+70 QQEYLAEVE
-77 LELHRGMQTQEPPK
+77 AKWGEPLQPSVG

-106 SVGQSCSS
+106 SIGQCHTS

-124 WLDSEERQLLQ
+124 WLDTEERNRLQ
-135 RKCSL
+135 QKCSL
-140 LESWAASLGVEVSFF
+140 LEKWGASMGVEVSFF

-161 FRHNESGSL
+161 FRHNASGSL

-186 FYRTAVRLAGKR
+186 FYRSAVRLAGKR
-198 ILWNMVPCDEEE
+198 ILWNMVPVDEEAN
-210 HYDDYVM
+210 YDDYVLS
-217 GLYAQGVLTPNEWLD
+217 LYAQGVLTPNEWLD
-232 LGGLSSLSAEEYFGA
+232 LGGLSTLSAEEYFGA

-276 PNNRL
+276 PNSQL
-281 LAKDI
+281 LAMEI
-286 KQRLHDG
+286 KQRLHAG
-293 EIVSFGLDPY
+293 EIVSFGLDAY
-303 CMMLERVTTYLQAI
+303 CMMLDRVTRYLTQI
-317 EDETRLDLVRR
+317 NDTTRLNLVRR

-339 RERACV
+339 RTPASQ
-345 GWRREVVS
+345 GWRREILS
-353 QLVNAWGW
+353 QLVSEWGW
-361 DEKRLMMLDNRANW
+361 SDESLAVLDNRANW
-375 KIDEVRKAHNELL
+375 KIERVREAHNELL

-443 DLSEPNL
+443 DLSEEHL
-450 TFIHVPPGRANRTG
+450 TFIHVPAGRANRAG
-464 WYLYNRAP
+464 WYLYNQAP
-472 DMESIISHQPLE
+472 SMEAIVSHQPLE

-491 LVAWAWFNG
+491 LVSWAYFNG
-500 LLTSR
+500 LLTSK
-505 TRLFIKGNGIVD
+505 TRLHIKSANLCD
-517 LAKLQEMVADVS
+517 TTKLQELVTDIS
-529 HHFPLRLPAP
+529 QHFPLRLPAP

-554 IIVNLEY
+554 IIVNLEN

-583 FGEEQ
+583 FGEQ
-588 KCLIG
+588 QQCLVG
-593 SVDLLYRNSW
+593 SIDLLYRNSW

-611 NGEQAMIEA
+611 SGEQAVLEA

-628 HQDAAPPDSVEV
+628 HQDAAPPESVDV
-640 FCYSQHLRGLIRTRV
+640 FCYSQHLRGLIRTRI
-655 QQMISECI
+655 QQLVSECI
-663 ELRLSSTRQDTGRFK
+663 ELRLSSTRQEPGRFK
-678 ALRVS
+678 AVRVS

-689 FFERLNVSVQKLEN
+689 FFERLSVSVQKLEN
-703 AIEFYGAISHNKL
+703 AVEFYGAISNNKL
-716 HGLSVQVETNHVKL
+716 HGLSIQVETDQIHL
-730 PAVVDGFASE
+730 PPVVDGFASE
-740 GIIQFFFEDADNNDS
+740 GIIQFFFEGTADEK

-765 NRAEVYHHC
+765 NRVEVYHHC

-811 QIVEVDGRTQVIP
+811 QIVQLDGRTQVIP
-824 FRTQAIAAAIPTSG
+824 FRSN
-838 TLPPRRCCS
+838 TLS
-847 SATRRFGRIRR
+847 H
-858 DAPLSGNTSL
+858 LY
-868 TELHRLTGLLAR
+868 
-880 RLLQQIPEGF
+880 
-890 AAAIADPLVAFE
+890 IADKEPS
-902 IEVIAALFGGQPH
+902 QPAQQFQLH
-915 LVQRLLT
+915 
-922 VNNDFAAVFKADGQ
+922 
-936 HAAVDFAVDV
+936 
-946 AIAVPVVQTFFDG
+946 
-959 HPQAIG
+959 
-965 QAMEFTVVHNLILLF
+965 